1 MFAKNKGDTGKRTVS
16 AVRTAARMVHSATT
30 LLLLRDQ
37 LEKTLFAAI
46 KGEFKFS

>member
-1 MFAKNKGDTGKRTVS
+1 
-16 AVRTAARMVHSATT
+16 

-46 KGEFKFS
+46 KGEFKFSWILVEWRKYLK